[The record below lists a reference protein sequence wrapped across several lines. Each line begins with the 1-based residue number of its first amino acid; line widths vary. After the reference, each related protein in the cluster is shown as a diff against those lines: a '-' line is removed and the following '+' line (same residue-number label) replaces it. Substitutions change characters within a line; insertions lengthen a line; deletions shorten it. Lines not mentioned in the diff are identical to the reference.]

1 MTASARDLDL
11 RQHHGVETPEHV
23 DVQFELAGVGSRLAA
38 VLLDLL
44 LLSIGLWALW
54 IGGGAIV
61 GGLVSSRGMAR
72 SWLSAAMIL
81 LTFCFLWGYFTLF
94 EALNGGRTPG
104 KQALGI
110 RVVMDTGRSIT
121 APAAV
126 VRNLIRFIDCY
137 FPIPFAP
144 ALLSMFLHPS
154 NKRPGDMAAGTIVV
168 RDHPTD
174 WTLGAQVGAAE
185 ETAAEP
191 LETGPPD
198 LSEEE
203 FRLLDRFLGRIND
216 LTPEVQVRITTD
228 LVRRFEQRIPRRSG
242 DLQGYLVTVF
252 AEEQRKRRSR
262 FAPRAKAGAAGR
274 ITVPAERFVAKKRE
288 GWETFRTTAL
298 RMERSGVAALA
309 PGEIPAF
316 AAQYREV
323 AADLARARTYQV
335 DPRVFAY
342 WERVVTAG
350 HNALYRARGKDRT
363 PLPHYILRDFPA
375 AVVQSWR
382 YVVLAFL
389 LFSVPAVV
397 GYVMIRE
404 RPALAEEL
412 LSPVMVARAEA
423 AVENQTE
430 GRGYAE
436 TSREDRPPMA
446 AWIIT
451 NNISVSFGTFVGGLT
466 GGLLTAWLLFTNGM
480 MLGLVLGLFQNYQA
494 LKYLL
499 TFVLG
504 HGVLELTA
512 IFISAGAGFRLAKAM
527 IAPGDRT
534 RKDALVV
541 EGRIAARM
549 IGAVVTLLLIA
560 GTIEGLLSTSSAPA
574 IWKYG
579 VSAAT
584 AVLLALYLA
593 NGYGYLNPAA
603 LTAPTPP
610 GHPPADQ
617 RSRRL

>member
-1 MTASARDLDL
+1 MPASARDLDL

-38 VLLDLL
+38 GLIDLL
-44 LLSIGLWALW
+44 LLALSLLLLWL
-54 IGGGAIV
+54 GAVAIL
-61 GGLVSSRGMAR
+61 GDLLPKGMAR
-72 SWLSAAMIL
+72 SWLSAVMIL

-104 KQALGI
+104 KQALGV
-110 RVVMDTGRSIT
+110 RVVMDTGHSIT
-121 APAAV
+121 PRAAV
-126 VRNLIRFIDCY
+126 VRNLVRLIDSY
-137 FPIPFAP
+137 LPIPFAP
-144 ALLSMFLHPS
+144 ALISIFLHRS

-174 WTLGAQVGAAE
+174 WTLGAPAPATE
-185 ETAAEP
+185 ETAEP
-191 LETGPPD
+191 IETGPPE
-198 LSEEE
+198 LSEDE
-203 FRLLDRFLGRIND
+203 FRLLDRFLGRVND

-228 LVRRFEQRIPRRSG
+228 LVRRFEQRIPRRTADG
-242 DLQGYLVTVF
+242 QAYLVTVF

-274 ITVPAERFVAKKRE
+274 ITVPAERFVQKKRE
-288 GWETFRTTAL
+288 AWEAFRTTAL
-298 RMERSGVAALA
+298 RMERLGVGALA

-335 DPRVFAY
+335 DPRVIDY
-342 WERVVTAG
+342 LERVVTAG
-350 HNALYRARGKDRT
+350 HNALYRARGKERT

-382 YVVLAFL
+382 YVLLAFL
-389 LFSVPAVV
+389 LFSVPAAV

-404 RPALAEEL
+404 RPALADEL
-412 LSPVMVARAEA
+412 LPPGMVARAEA
-423 AVENQTE
+423 AAENQAE
-430 GRGYAE
+430 GSGYAE
-436 TSREDRPPMA
+436 TEQEYRPQAA

-451 NNISVSFGTFVGGLT
+451 NNITVSFGTFVGGVT
-466 GGLLTAWLLFTNGM
+466 GGLLTAWLLFTNGLL
-480 MLGLVLGLFQNYQA
+480 LGLVLGLFQNYQA
-494 LKYLL
+494 LTYLL

-534 RKDALVV
+534 RRDALVV

-549 IGAVVTLLLIA
+549 IGAVVTLLAIA
-560 GTIEGLLSTSSAPA
+560 GTIEGLLSTSAAPA
-574 IWKYG
+574 MWKFG

-584 AVLLALYLA
+584 AVFLVLYLL
-593 NGYGYLNPAA
+593 NGRSQ
-603 LTAPTPP
+603 
-610 GHPPADQ
+610 HHSVIQ
-617 RSRRL
+617 RPL

>member
-1 MTASARDLDL
+1 MAASARDLDL
-11 RQHHGVETPEHV
+11 RQHHGIETPEHV

-38 VLLDLL
+38 GLFDLL
-44 LLSIGLWALW
+44 LLVLGLLALW
-54 IGGGAIV
+54 IGGSAILDSL
-61 GGLVSSRGMAR
+61 GTRGMAR
-72 SWLSAAMIL
+72 SWLSAGMII

-126 VRNLIRFIDCY
+126 VRNLIRFIDSY

-144 ALLSMFLHPS
+144 ALISMFVHPS

-174 WTLGAQVGAAE
+174 WSLGAPVPAAE
-185 ETAAEP
+185 ETAEA
-191 LETGPPD
+191 LEAGPPE

-216 LTPEVQVRITTD
+216 LAPEVQVRITTD
-228 LVRRFEQRIPRRSG
+228 LVRRFEPRIPRRSG
-242 DLQGYLVTVF
+242 DLQAYLVNVF

-274 ITVPAERFVAKKRE
+274 ITVPAERFVQKKRE
-288 GWETFRTTAL
+288 GWEAFRTTAL
-298 RMERSGVAALA
+298 RMERSGVGALA
-309 PGEIPAF
+309 MGEIPAF

-335 DPRVFAY
+335 DPRVIAY
-342 WERVVTAG
+342 LERVVTAG

-363 PLPHYILRDFPA
+363 PLPHYVLRDFPA

-382 YVVLAFL
+382 YVLLAFL
-389 LFSVPAVV
+389 LFSVPAGV

-404 RPALAEEL
+404 RPELGEEL
-412 LSPVMVARAEA
+412 MPGMVARAEA
-423 AVENQTE
+423 AAENQAE

-436 TSREDRPPMA
+436 TSKEERPQTA
-446 AWIIT
+446 AFIIT
-451 NNISVSFGTFVGGLT
+451 NNITVSFGTFVGGLT
-466 GGLLTAWLLFTNGM
+466 AGLLTAWLLFTNGM
-480 MLGLVLGLFQNYQA
+480 MLGLVLGLFANYHA
-494 LKYLL
+494 MSYLL

-512 IFISAGAGFRLAKAM
+512 IFISAGAGFRLAKAI

-549 IGAVVTLLLIA
+549 IGAVVTLLAIA
-560 GTIEGLLSTSSAPA
+560 GTIEGLLSTSAAPA

-584 AVLLALYLA
+584 AVLLVLYLA
-593 NGYGYLNPAA
+593 NGYRYLNSAR
-603 LTAPTPP
+603 
-610 GHPPADQ
+610 PPAG
-617 RSRRL
+617 SSFG

>member
-1 MTASARDLDL
+1 MAASARDLDL

-23 DVQFELAGVGSRLAA
+23 DVQFELAGVGSRMAA
-38 VLLDLL
+38 GLLDLL
-44 LLSIGLWALW
+44 FLVLALLVLV
-54 IGGGAIV
+54 IGGGAI
-61 GGLVSSRGMAR
+61 GDTLASGSMAR
-72 SWLSAAMIL
+72 SWLSAVMIL
-81 LTFCFLWGYFTLF
+81 LTFCFVWGYFTLF

-121 APAAV
+121 PQAAV
-126 VRNLIRFIDCY
+126 VRNLVRFIDCY
-137 FPIPFAP
+137 VPIPVAP
-144 ALLSMFLHPS
+144 ALLSMFLHSS

-174 WTLGAQVGAAE
+174 WSLGATLPVAE
-185 ETAAEP
+185 ETVAEP
-191 LETGPPD
+191 LEAGPPE
-198 LSEEE
+198 LAEEE

-228 LVRRFEQRIPRRSG
+228 LVRRFEPRIPRRTG
-242 DLQGYLVTVF
+242 DMQAYLVAVF
-252 AEEQRKRRSR
+252 ADEQRKRRSR

-274 ITVPAERFVAKKRE
+274 ITIPAERFVQKKRNA
-288 GWETFRTTAL
+288 WEAFRTTAL
-298 RMERSGVAALA
+298 RMERSGVGALA

-335 DPRVFAY
+335 DPRVITY
-342 WERVVTAG
+342 LERVVTAG

-382 YVVLAFL
+382 YVLLAFL
-389 LFSVPAVV
+389 LFSVPAGI

-404 RPALAEEL
+404 RPELGEEL
-412 LSPVMVARAEA
+412 MPGMVARAEA
-423 AVENQTE
+423 AAENLTE

-436 TSREDRPPMA
+436 TSKEDRPEMA
-446 AWIIT
+446 AFIIQ
-451 NNISVSFGTFVGGLT
+451 NNIGVSFVAFVGGVT
-466 GGLLTAWLLFTNGM
+466 GGLLTAWLLYTNGM
-480 MLGLVLGLFQNYQA
+480 MLGLGLGLFQNYHA
-494 LKYLL
+494 ARYLL
-499 TFVLG
+499 AFVLG

-534 RKDALVV
+534 RKDALVL

-549 IGAVVTLLLIA
+549 IGAVVTLLAIA
-560 GTIEGLLSTSSAPA
+560 GTIEGLLSASAAAP

-584 AVLLALYLA
+584 AVLLVLYFT
-593 NGYGYLNPAA
+593 NGHAYLNSAR
-603 LTAPTPP
+603 
-610 GHPPADQ
+610 PPAG
-617 RSRRL
+617 SR

>member
-11 RQHHGVETPEHV
+11 RQHHGIETPEHV

-38 VLLDLL
+38 GLFDLVLLILGLL
-44 LLSIGLWALW
+44 TLW
-54 IGGGAIV
+54 IGGGAIA
-61 GGLVSSRGMAR
+61 GSLFDAPGMAR
-72 SWLSAAMIL
+72 SWVSAVLII
-81 LTFCFLWGYFTLF
+81 LTFCFIWGYFTLF

-110 RVVMDTGRSIT
+110 RVVMDTGRAIT
-121 APAAV
+121 PGAAV
-126 VRNLIRFIDCY
+126 VRNLVRFVDCY
-137 FPIPFAP
+137 FPIPFFP

-154 NKRPGDMAAGTIVV
+154 NKRPGDMVAGTIVV

-174 WTLGAQVGAAE
+174 WSLGAPVPAA
-185 ETAAEP
+185 TDAEP
-191 LETGPPD
+191 IETGPPD

-203 FRLLDRFLGRIND
+203 FRLLDRFLSRIND

-228 LVRRFEQRIPRRSG
+228 LARRFETRIPRRNA

-274 ITVPAERFVAKKRE
+274 ITVPAERFVQKKRE
-288 GWETFRTTAL
+288 GWETFRATAL
-298 RMERSGVAALA
+298 RMERSGVGALA

-335 DPRVFAY
+335 DPRVITY
-342 WERVVTAG
+342 LERVVTAG
-350 HNALYRARGKDRT
+350 HNALYRARGKERT

-382 YVVLAFL
+382 YVLLAFL
-389 LFSVPAVV
+389 LFAMPAAV

-404 RPALAEEL
+404 EPSLAEDL
-412 LSPVMVARAEA
+412 MPGMVARAEA
-423 AVENQTE
+423 AAENQVE

-436 TSREDRPPMA
+436 TSKEDRPQTA
-446 AWIIT
+446 AFIIT
-451 NNISVSFGTFVGGLT
+451 NNITVSFGTFVGGVT

-480 MLGLVLGLFQNYQA
+480 MLGLVLGLFQNYHA
-494 LKYLL
+494 LNYLL

-512 IFISAGAGFRLAKAM
+512 IFISAGAGFRLAKAI

-534 RKDALVV
+534 RRDALIV

-549 IGAVVTLLLIA
+549 IGAVVTLLAIA
-560 GTIEGLLSTSSAPA
+560 GTIEGLLSTSAAPA
-574 IWKYG
+574 IWKYS

-584 AVLLALYLA
+584 AALLVLYFA
-593 NGYGYLNPAA
+593 NGSTYLNSATRPA
-603 LTAPTPP
+603 
-610 GHPPADQ
+610 G
-617 RSRRL
+617 SSFGSG

>member
-1 MTASARDLDL
+1 M
-11 RQHHGVETPEHV
+11 QGW
-23 DVQFELAGVGSRLAA
+23 LAA
-38 VLLDLL
+38 V
-44 LLSIGLWALW
+44 
-54 IGGGAIV
+54 
-61 GGLVSSRGMAR
+61 
-72 SWLSAAMIL
+72 MIIL
-81 LTFCFLWGYFTLF
+81 AFCMVWGYFTVF
-94 EALNGGRTPG
+94 EAVNGGRTPG

-110 RVVMDTGRSIT
+110 RVVMDTGRTIT
-121 APAAV
+121 TTASV
-126 VRNLIRFIDCY
+126 VRNLVRFIDCY
-137 FPIPFAP
+137 FPALPFAP
-144 ALLSMFLHPS
+144 ALIAIAVHPS
-154 NKRPGDMAAGTIVV
+154 NKRLGDMAAGTIVV

-174 WTLGAQVGAAE
+174 WSLGPPIPTE

-191 LETGPPD
+191 LETGPPE

-216 LTPEVQVRITTD
+216 LTDEVQVRITTD
-228 LVRRFEQRIPRRSG
+228 LARRFEARIPRRTG
-242 DLQGYLVTVF
+242 DLQAYLVTVF

-274 ITVPAERFVAKKRE
+274 ITVPAERFVQKKRE
-288 GWETFRTTAL
+288 GWETFRATAL
-298 RMERSGVAALA
+298 RMERSGVGALA
-309 PGEIPAF
+309 PGEIPTF

-335 DPRVFAY
+335 DPRVIAY
-342 WERVVTAG
+342 LERVVTAG
-350 HNALYRARGKDRT
+350 HNALYRARGKERT
-363 PLPHYILRDFPA
+363 PFLHYIFRDFPA

-389 LFSVPAVV
+389 LFAVPAGV

-412 LSPVMVARAEA
+412 LSPGMVARAEA
-423 AVENQTE
+423 AAENQSE

-436 TSREDRPPMA
+436 TSKEERPQMA
-446 AWIIT
+446 AFIIT
-451 NNISVSFGTFVGGLT
+451 NNINVSFGTFVGGLT
-466 GGLLTAWLLFTNGM
+466 GGLLTAWLLFTNGL

-494 LKYLL
+494 LNYLL

-512 IFISAGAGFRLAKAM
+512 IFISAGAGFRLAKAI

-534 RKDALVV
+534 RRDALIV

-549 IGAVVTLLLIA
+549 VGAVVTLLAIA
-560 GTIEGLLSTSSAPA
+560 GTIEGLLSTSSASA

-584 AVLLALYLA
+584 AVLLVLYLA
-593 NGYGYLNPAA
+593 NGSAYLNAAKPA
-603 LTAPTPP
+603 
-610 GHPPADQ
+610 
-617 RSRRL
+617 

>member
-1 MTASARDLDL
+1 MAASARDLDL

-23 DVQFELAGVGSRLAA
+23 DVQFELAGVGSRMAA
-38 VLLDLL
+38 GLLDLL
-44 LLSIGLWALW
+44 FLVLALLVLV
-54 IGGGAIV
+54 IGGGAI
-61 GGLVSSRGMAR
+61 GDTLAPGSMAR
-72 SWLSAAMIL
+72 SWLSAVMIL
-81 LTFCFLWGYFTLF
+81 LTFCFVWGYFTLF

-121 APAAV
+121 PQAAV
-126 VRNLIRFIDCY
+126 VRNLVRFIDCY
-137 FPIPFAP
+137 VPIPVGP

-174 WTLGAQVGAAE
+174 WSLGATLPVAE
-185 ETAAEP
+185 ETVAEP
-191 LETGPPD
+191 LEAGPPE
-198 LSEEE
+198 LAEEE
-203 FRLLDRFLGRIND
+203 FRLLDRFLARIND

-228 LVRRFEQRIPRRSG
+228 LVSRFERRIPRRTG
-242 DLQGYLVTVF
+242 DMQAYLVAVF
-252 AEEQRKRRSR
+252 ADEQRKRRSR

-274 ITVPAERFVAKKRE
+274 ITIPAERFVQKKRHA
-288 GWETFRTTAL
+288 WEAFRTMAL
-298 RMERSGVAALA
+298 RMERSGVGALA

-335 DPRVFAY
+335 DPRVITY
-342 WERVVTAG
+342 LERVVTAG

-363 PLPHYILRDFPA
+363 PLPHYLLRDFPA

-382 YVVLAFL
+382 YVLLAFL
-389 LFSVPAVV
+389 LFSVPAGI

-404 RPALAEEL
+404 RPELGEEL
-412 LSPVMVARAEA
+412 MPGMVARAEA
-423 AVENQTE
+423 AAENLTE

-436 TSREDRPPMA
+436 TSKEDRPEMA
-446 AWIIT
+446 AFIIQ
-451 NNISVSFGTFVGGLT
+451 NNIGISFVAFVGGVT
-466 GGLLTAWLLFTNGM
+466 GGLLTAWLLYTNGM
-480 MLGLVLGLFQNYQA
+480 MLGLGLGLFQNYHA
-494 LKYLL
+494 ARYLL

-504 HGVLELTA
+504 HGILELTA
-512 IFISAGAGFRLAKAM
+512 IFISAGAGFRLAQAM

-534 RKDALVV
+534 RKDALVL

-549 IGAVVTLLLIA
+549 IGAVVTLLAIA
-560 GTIEGLLSTSSAPA
+560 GTIEGLLSASAAAP

-584 AVLLALYLA
+584 AVLLVLYFT
-593 NGYGYLNPAA
+593 NGYAYLNSAG
-603 LTAPTPP
+603 PP
-610 GHPPADQ
+610 PPA
-617 RSRRL
+617 RSSSG

>member
-11 RQHHGVETPEHV
+11 RQHHGIETPEHV
-23 DVQFELAGVGSRLAA
+23 GVQFELAGVGSRMAA
-38 VLLDLL
+38 GLLDLVL
-44 LLSIGLWALW
+44 LFLALLVLLIGL
-54 IGGGAIV
+54 GAIIGSLGS
-61 GGLVSSRGMAR
+61 GGTAR
-72 SWLSAAMIL
+72 SWVSALRIIL
-81 LTFCFLWGYFTLF
+81 AFCLTWGYFTLF

-110 RVVMDTGRSIT
+110 RAVMDTGRSIT
-121 APAAV
+121 PGAAV
-126 VRNLIRFIDCY
+126 VRNLVRFIDCF
-137 FPIPFAP
+137 FPVPFGP
-144 ALLSMFLHPS
+144 ALISIFLHPS

-174 WTLGAQVGAAE
+174 WSLGAPVPAE
-185 ETAAEP
+185 ETAEP
-191 LETGPPD
+191 LETGPPE
-198 LSEEE
+198 LLEEE

-216 LTPEVQVRITTD
+216 LAPDVQVRITTD
-228 LVRRFEQRIPRRSG
+228 LVRRFESRIPRRNA

-274 ITVPAERFVAKKRE
+274 ITVPAERFVQKKRE
-288 GWETFRTTAL
+288 GWERFRATAL
-298 RMERSGVAALA
+298 RMERSGVGALA

-335 DPRVFAY
+335 DPRVIEY
-342 WERVVTAG
+342 LERVVTAG

-382 YVVLAFL
+382 YVLLAFL
-389 LFSVPAVV
+389 LFSIPAVV

-412 LSPVMVARAEA
+412 LPPGMVARAEEA
-423 AVENQTE
+423 AENQTE

-436 TSREDRPPMA
+436 TSKEARPEWA
-446 AWIIT
+446 ALIMT
-451 NNISVSFGTFVGGLT
+451 NNINVSFGTFAGGLT

-480 MLGLVLGLFQNYQA
+480 MLGLVVGLFQNYQV
-494 LKYLL
+494 LNYLL

-512 IFISAGAGFRLAKAM
+512 IFISAGAGFRLAKAI

-534 RKDALVV
+534 RRDALVV
-541 EGRIAARM
+541 EGRIAVRM
-549 IGAVVTLLLIA
+549 VGAVVTLLVIA
-560 GTIEGLLSTSSAPA
+560 GTIEGLLSMSAASA

-584 AVLLALYLA
+584 AVLLVLYLT
-593 NGYGYLNPAA
+593 NGYSYLSSAR
-603 LTAPTPP
+603 
-610 GHPPADQ
+610 PPA
-617 RSRRL
+617 RSNFG

>member
-1 MTASARDLDL
+1 MAASARDLDL

-23 DVQFELAGVGSRLAA
+23 DVQFELAGVGSRMAA
-38 VLLDLL
+38 GLLDLL
-44 LLSIGLWALW
+44 LLILALLALW
-54 IGGGAIV
+54 IGGTWV
-61 GGLVSSRGMAR
+61 VESLVSGPGTRG
-72 SWLSAAMIL
+72 WLSAGIII
-81 LTFCFLWGYFTLF
+81 LTFCFIWGYFTLF
-94 EALNGGRTPG
+94 EAVNGGRTPG

-110 RVVMDTGRSIT
+110 RVVMDTGRSLT
-121 APAAV
+121 TPAAV
-126 VRNLIRFIDCY
+126 VRNLVRVIDCY
-137 FPIPFAP
+137 LPIPVAP

-174 WTLGAQVGAAE
+174 WSLGATLPVAE

-191 LETGPPD
+191 LEAGPPE
-198 LSEEE
+198 LAEEE

-228 LVRRFEQRIPRRSG
+228 LVRRFEPRIPRRTG
-242 DLQGYLVTVF
+242 DLQAYLVAVF
-252 AEEQRKRRSR
+252 ADEQRKRRSR

-274 ITVPAERFVAKKRE
+274 ITIPAERFVQKKRNA
-288 GWETFRTTAL
+288 WEAFRTTAL
-298 RMERSGVAALA
+298 RMERSGVGALA

-335 DPRVFAY
+335 DPRVITY
-342 WERVVTAG
+342 LERVVTAG

-382 YVVLAFL
+382 YVLLAFL
-389 LFSVPAVV
+389 LFSIPAGI

-404 RPALAEEL
+404 RPELGEEL
-412 LSPVMVARAEA
+412 MPGMVARAEA
-423 AVENQTE
+423 AAENLTE

-436 TSREDRPPMA
+436 TSKEGRPEMA
-446 AWIIT
+446 AFIIQ
-451 NNISVSFGTFVGGLT
+451 NNISISFVAFVGGVT
-466 GGLLTAWLLFTNGM
+466 GGLLTAWLLYTNGI
-480 MLGLVLGLFQNYQA
+480 MLGLALGLFQNYHA
-494 LKYLL
+494 ARYLL

-504 HGVLELTA
+504 HGILELTA

-534 RKDALVV
+534 RKDALVL

-549 IGAVVTLLLIA
+549 IGAVVTLLAIA
-560 GTIEGLLSTSSAPA
+560 GTIEGLLSASAAAP

-584 AVLLALYLA
+584 AVLLVLYFA
-593 NGYGYLNPAA
+593 NGYAYLNSAG
-603 LTAPTPP
+603 PP
-610 GHPPADQ
+610 PPAG
-617 RSRRL
+617 SSSG